1 MSEVLTTLAW
11 IALGVG
17 VGAYGTLIGAG
28 GGFILVPVLLVAYP
42 RMTAIQVTAVSLAV
56 VFVNA
61 VSGTLSYARARR
73 IDYRTGLVLAAATI
87 PGAVLG
93 AIVVGYVP
101 RRLFD
106 LIMGA
111 ALLLVSGF
119 LLARPGGN
127 RPLWLNSRFTV
138 SRVLTGLDNT
148 SYEYRF
154 NLGLA
159 AVFSVGIGF
168 LSSLLGIGGGII
180 QVPLLTSFF
189 AFPPHIATA
198 TAQFALMFT
207 SVAGTFTHVVQGVY
221 APFLRLTA
229 ELAVGVV
236 VGAQAGAALSRRLKG
251 VVIIRLLAVALGL
264 VGIRL
269 LIVGA

>member
-1 MSEVLTTLAW
+1 VLLG
-11 IALGVG
+11 LGVG
-17 VGAYGTLIGAG
+17 TYGTLIGAG

-42 RMTAIQVTAVSLAV
+42 RMTATQVTAVSLAV
-56 VFVNA
+56 VTVNA
-61 VSGTLSYARARR
+61 VSGSLSYARARR
-73 IDYRTGLVLAAATI
+73 IDYRTGLVLAIATV

-93 AIVVGYVP
+93 AIVVGYIP

-111 ALLLVSGF
+111 ALVLVSLF

-138 SRVLTGLDNT
+138 SRSIVGMGSTT
-148 SYEYRF
+148 YEYRF
-154 NLGLA
+154 NLALA

-198 TAQFALMFT
+198 TAQFALVFT
-207 SVAGTFTHVVQGVY
+207 SATGTLTHVVQGVY
-221 APFLRLTA
+221 GPFLRLTA

-236 VGAQAGAALSRRLKG
+236 LGAQLGAALSHRLKG
-251 VVIIRLLAVALGL
+251 VVLIRLLAIALGL
-264 VGIRL
+264 AGIRL
-269 LIVGA
+269 LLVGA